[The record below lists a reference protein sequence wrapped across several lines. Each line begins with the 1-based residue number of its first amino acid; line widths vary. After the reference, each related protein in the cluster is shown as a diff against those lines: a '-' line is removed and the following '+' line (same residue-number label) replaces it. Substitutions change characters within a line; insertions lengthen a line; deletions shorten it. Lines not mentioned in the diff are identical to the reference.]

1 MSKKNTSS
9 FKAILDQA
17 NKIKNSETIS
27 PQQLEYANITI
38 RVLKEDRAHWQ
49 SSAKKEGITMTEI
62 ISNHLTERYGKSS

>member
-1 MSKKNTSS
+1 MSKKKTSS
-9 FKAILDQA
+9 FKAVLDQA
-17 NKIKNSETIS
+17 NRVKKGEPVS

-62 ISNHLTERYGKSS
+62 ISTHLTERYGRSS